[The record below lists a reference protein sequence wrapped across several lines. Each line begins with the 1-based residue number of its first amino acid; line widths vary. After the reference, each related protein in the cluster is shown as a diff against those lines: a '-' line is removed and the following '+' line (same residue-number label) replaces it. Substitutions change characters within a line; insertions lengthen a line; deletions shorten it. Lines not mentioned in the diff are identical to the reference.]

1 MDKLYQY
8 VSACISHVSLLIHVM
23 PVIHVRYIAADTRC
37 SDDTHSDA
45 CDQLCTDGCEFRGG
59 QCSERSVYLAP
70 WQLSL
75 RSNVRPPRSSLQ
87 LVEGARGARNCVPQN
102 LRHARE

>member
-45 CDQLCTDGCEFRGG
+45 CDQLCTDGCEFPG
-59 QCSERSVYLAP
+59 RSVFGTFRVPCSLA
-70 WQLSL
+70 
-75 RSNVRPPRSSLQ
+75 
-87 LVEGARGARNCVPQN
+87 A
-102 LRHARE
+102 